1 MKVITL
7 FLIGVLLILPLQK
20 NEAQRRKQK
29 APEISYDETL
39 YEGISWRQLGPFRG
53 GRAGTASG
61 VLNNPNLYY
70 MGTAGGGVWKTEDAG
85 STWSCISDG
94 YFGGS
99 IGAIAV
105 SDSDPNILYVG
116 EG

>member
-7 FLIGVLLILPLQK
+7 FLVGVLLILPLQE

-29 APEISYDETL
+29 SPEVSYDETL

-53 GRAGTASG
+53 GRAGTVSG

-70 MGTAGGGVWKTEDAG
+70 MGTAGGGV
-85 STWSCISDG
+85 
-94 YFGGS
+94 
-99 IGAIAV
+99 
-105 SDSDPNILYVG
+105 
-116 EG
+116 